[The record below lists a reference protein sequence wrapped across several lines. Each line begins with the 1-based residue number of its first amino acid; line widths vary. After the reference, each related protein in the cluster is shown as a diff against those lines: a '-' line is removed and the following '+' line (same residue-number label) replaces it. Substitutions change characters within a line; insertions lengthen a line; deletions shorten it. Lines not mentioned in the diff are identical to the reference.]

1 MVRLVLEIEM
11 KTLFTMIVLFSACST
26 ALADCPVDAI
36 EKALA
41 APLDGLKRIER
52 AVTDVQSTEGGVWR
66 IYTHEDGKLGTLVRI
81 DAGESGMNEK
91 RLSVASPA
99 AYGIAVTRVDYL
111 RHAFIDDAGPNGTA
125 SRTTEYFYYCDGKLY
140 MPPREYA
147 TLDSEQYPKAGAIAL
162 KAMLDDKDIA
172 DVTKALKR

>member
-1 MVRLVLEIEM
+1 M
-11 KTLFTMIVLFSACST
+11 KTLFTMIILCGTCGT

-41 APLDGLKRIER
+41 APLDEQKKIER
-52 AVTDVQSTEGGVWR
+52 GVTDIQSTEGGVWR
-66 IYTHEDGKLGTLVRI
+66 IYAREDGQLGTLIRI

-91 RLSVASPA
+91 RLGIVSPD

-111 RHAFIDDAGPNGTA
+111 RHAFIDDGGPNGTA
-125 SRTTEYFYYCDGKLY
+125 KRTTEYFYFCDGKLY

-147 TLDSEQYPKAGAIAL
+147 TLDSEQYPKAGAAAQ
-162 KAMLDDKDIA
+162 KAMLEDKDVA

>member
-41 APLDGLKRIER
+41 APLDGLTRIQR

-91 RLSVASPA
+91 RLSVVRPD
-99 AYGIAVTRVDYL
+99 AYGISATRVDYL
-111 RHAFIDDAGPNGTA
+111 RHAFIDNGGPNGTA
-125 SRTTEYFYYCDGKLY
+125 KRTTEYFYFCDGKLY
-140 MPPREYA
+140 MPPAEYG
-147 TLDSEQYPKAGAIAL
+147 TLDNAAYAKAGAEAQ
-162 KAMLDDKDIA
+162 KAMLMDKDVA
-172 DVTKALKR
+172 DVTKELKR